1 MSTTQQYVRPW
12 HRFRS
17 VIVPLFVG
25 AILVLGGCA
34 EGGDADD
41 ASSDGAAPPSDLA
54 ALNSEYATTPYETA
68 YADVHRI
75 DLTTGE
81 SIAPHEGG
89 PRVIYS
95 INAYTMRLET
105 DGTSSERTF
114 EAGEVHSHTGGVHA
128 VAAPENMGDE
138 TASFLAFERTEGSL
152 PAASSP
158 DGETLDA
165 VSIPEGATH
174 EVPLDNDDFTVHR
187 IALEPGASL
196 PSHYGYPRI
205 IYALTDYTLTL
216 IDPDSDART
225 ERSFAEGDLHDHGAG
240 THAVENTGDQRAEY
254 LVVAF
259 KR

>member
-1 MSTTQQYVRPW
+1 MDTTPQHVRRW
-12 HRFRS
+12 HRFYS
-17 VIVPLFVG
+17 VIVPLLMG
-25 AILVLGGCA
+25 ALLVLGGCA

-41 ASSDGAAPPSDLA
+41 ASPDGAAPASDLA
-54 ALNSEYATTPYETA
+54 ALNSDYATTPYEA
-68 YADVHRI
+68 AFAEVHRI
-75 DLTTGE
+75 DLPAGA

-114 EAGEVHSHTGGVHA
+114 EAGAVHYHTGGVHA
-128 VAAPENMGDE
+128 VATPENMGNE
-138 TASFLAFERTEGSL
+138 TASFMAFERTEGSL

-158 DGETLDA
+158 TGELLDA

-174 EVPLDNDDFTVHR
+174 EVPLDNEDFTVHR

-205 IYALTDYTLTL
+205 IYALTDYTLTF

-225 ERSFAEGDLHDHGAG
+225 ERSFAEGDLHDHEAG
-240 THAVENTGDQRAEY
+240 MHAVENTGAQRAEY

>member
-1 MSTTQQYVRPW
+1 M
-12 HRFRS
+12 
-17 VIVPLFVG
+17 LFLCATV
-25 AILVLGGCA
+25 ALGGCA
-34 EGGDADD
+34 GEDADD
-41 ASSDGAAPPSDLA
+41 ASESDPEPASDLA

-75 DLTTGE
+75 DLPTGE

-105 DGTSSERTF
+105 DETTSERAF
-114 EAGEVHSHTGGVHA
+114 EAGEVHYHTGGVHA
-128 VAAPENMGDE
+128 VHLPENLSDE
-138 TASFLAFERTEGSL
+138 TASFLAFERTGPL
-152 PAASSP
+152 PAAPSS

-165 VSIPEGATH
+165 VSIPDGATH
-174 EVPLDNDDFTVHR
+174 EVPLDNDDFTVHH

-205 IYALTDYTLTL
+205 VYALSEYTLTL
-216 IDPDSDART
+216 INPDTDART
-225 ERSFAEGDLHDHGAG
+225 ERSFEEGDLHDHEAG
-240 THAVENTGDQRAEY
+240 LHAVENTGDQRAEY

-259 KR
+259 KP